1 MNTVERTGRLVEFR
15 RIPVSSQGQV
25 TLPKAVREHLGVMAG
40 GSHRI
45 NIFVKPDG
53 MIVIEPEPT
62 VDGLFGILKTSVP
75 MKPANISK
83 LREAMINERITRL
96 GYDSQ
101 EQD

>member
-1 MNTVERTGRLVEFR
+1 MNTVERAGRLVEFR

-25 TLPKAVREHLGVMAG
+25 TLPKAVRERLGVAG

-62 VDGLFGILKTSVP
+62 VDDLFGILKTSAP
-75 MKPANISK
+75 MNPANIYE
-83 LREAMINERITRL
+83 LRGSMLNERIKRL
-96 GYDSQ
+96 GYDSK